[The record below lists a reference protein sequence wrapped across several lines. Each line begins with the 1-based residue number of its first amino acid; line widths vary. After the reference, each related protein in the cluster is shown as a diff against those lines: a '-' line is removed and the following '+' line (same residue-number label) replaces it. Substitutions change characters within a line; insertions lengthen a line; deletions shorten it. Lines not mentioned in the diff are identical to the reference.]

1 MRLVDLTGSFEEG
14 MWRYGPEFPPF
25 EMESA
30 THFEEEGFAVQKV
43 TISTHMGTHLDAP
56 GHLISGGG
64 LADTIPLDHFIGPA
78 ALLRIGD
85 VGPAEMVTRE
95 RLQAAAGALRPDDIA
110 VVETGWSKHWY
121 DVSFVSETPH
131 LSLEAAHWL
140 IDQRIK
146 CFVWDAP
153 MFVDPA
159 IDVSGGVPPEQI
171 PDGVILRA
179 GIPMIAPVQN
189 LSAISS
195 DRFWFIGLPM
205 KIKNA
210 DGSPARCVAIEG
222 WTAD

>member
-25 EMESA
+25 EMQSA
-30 THFEEEGFAVQKV
+30 TRFEEEGFAVQKV
-43 TISTHMGTHLDAP
+43 SISTHMGTHLDAP

-95 RLQAAAGALRPDDIA
+95 RLQAAADALRPDDIV

-121 DVSFVSETPH
+121 DVNFVSDTPH

-140 IDQRIK
+140 VEQRIR

-189 LSAISS
+189 LSAVSS
-195 DRFWFIGLPM
+195 DRFWFVGLPM

-210 DGSPARCVAIEG
+210 DGSPTRCVAIEG
-222 WTAD
+222 WTVE

>member
-25 EMESA
+25 EMQSA
-30 THFEEEGFAVQKV
+30 TDLEEEGFAVQKV
-43 TISTHMGTHLDAP
+43 TISTHMGTHVDAP

-64 LADTIPLDHFIGPA
+64 LADTIPLDRFIGPA

-95 RLQAAAGALRPDDIA
+95 QLQAAADALRPDDIA

-121 DVSFVSETPH
+121 DVNFVSETPH

-140 IDQRIK
+140 IEQRIK

-171 PDGVILRA
+171 PDGVMLRA

-189 LSAISS
+189 LSAIIS

-210 DGSPARCVAIEG
+210 DGSPARCVAVEG
-222 WTAD
+222 WTVE